1 MLQAGPLVSM
11 VRRFFPKKPLFCVD
25 RDHPKRV
32 ASGMYLNTIVVEDE
46 APSRELLVEYV
57 IGEESLNLGAVARNG
72 KEALDQLKENRFD
85 LCFLDINLPFL
96 NGLQVLE
103 QLDYLPYIVFTTVY
117 KEYAVEAFELG
128 AVDYLL
134 KPISRDRFHRAVS
147 RALEQIQGRAEE
159 QTGLA
164 IPQKGSHQ
172 FIKYDDIVYL
182 TANNKSTIIHTVD
195 QDLEVNLLI
204 KDLHSRLPQARFLR
218 LHKKYVINLEF
229 LDRLETQ
236 DNGRYLM
243 VLKNEDETVL
253 PAGTTFVR
261 AFREDM
267 GL

>member
-1 MLQAGPLVSM
+1 
-11 VRRFFPKKPLFCVD
+11 
-25 RDHPKRV
+25 
-32 ASGMYLNTIVVEDE
+32 MYLNTIVVEDE

-72 KEALDQLKENRFD
+72 KEALDQLKENRLD